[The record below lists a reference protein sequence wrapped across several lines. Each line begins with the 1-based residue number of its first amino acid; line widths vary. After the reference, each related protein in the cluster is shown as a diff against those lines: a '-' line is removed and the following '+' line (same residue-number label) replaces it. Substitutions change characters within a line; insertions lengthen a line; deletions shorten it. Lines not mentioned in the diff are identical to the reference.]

1 MVDGRLSRPEDWTE
15 ADVRTVCARGTG
27 IGADGVVFVTPS
39 PDPGTVRMVYL
50 NSDGSRPAMCGNAAL
65 CTARLASRLG
75 LTGGEMRIETDAGTY
90 LARGAPD
97 ADRAI
102 LQFPPVAAAPG
113 DPQVASCPGERR
125 FAVVAVGVPHLV
137 VLVDDVAA
145 VDLPARGPVLRS
157 SPAVGPDGA
166 NVDWVSPGGKATW
179 RMRTYERGV
188 EAETLACGTGAVAV
202 GTALVGWDLATFPVT
217 LITQSGQQMDVQA
230 QRLPGGQVQGVSLTG
245 EARLVF
251 RGVLE

>member
-1 MVDGRLSRPEDWTE
+1 MLIRALIAIRSAERQRRMRDLLGGPGVLLSLLRREEDFWE
-15 ADVRTVCARGTG
+15 RVGSEPFDLVLAAR
-27 IGADGVVFVTPS
+27 DLL
-39 PDPGTVRMVYL
+39 PDPIGETV
-50 NSDGSRPAMCGNAAL
+50 
-65 CTARLASRLG
+65 
-75 LTGGEMRIETDAGTY
+75 
-90 LARGAPD
+90 
-97 ADRAI
+97 RAI